1 MKPVAVL
8 LLGLTLLIKGPT
20 QAQASPS
27 DCSIS
32 SHNFR
37 YCVEPSQRG
46 LVESLSKVAEAY
58 RRKVQADLGR
68 DLVGNTRVVVARGLA
83 EMRTAAPEGTRVP
96 PWAAGMAFSRR
107 NLILLRVENRSGAVN
122 DITKVF
128 VHELAHLALDQAVN
142 YRRLPRWFH
151 EGFAI
156 HHSDEWSVGRTTALA
171 HGVLSNRL
179 FSLEALTESFP
190 DKPPDVDLAYAQ
202 SIDFVAFL
210 LGRFGRDRF
219 RKLIGLLGQDW
230 PFLLAVEEAY
240 DMGIFK
246 LEQEWHGDLKMRFT
260 WIPFLTGTATLW
272 FLASLVF
279 IAAYLRRRRTKA
291 LGHALLEGQDDE
303 EAPDPPLTPSSP

>member
-8 LLGLTLLIKGPT
+8 LLGLTLLINGPA
-20 QAQASPS
+20 QAQSAPN

-46 LVESLSKVAEAY
+46 LAESLSKVAETY

-68 DLVGNTRVVVARGLA
+68 TLAGNTRVVVARGLA
-83 EMRTAAPEGTRVP
+83 KMRAAAPKGTRVP

-107 NLILLRVENRSGAVN
+107 NLILLRVENRRGAVN

-142 YRRLPRWFH
+142 FRRLPRWFH

-156 HHSDEWSVGRTTALA
+156 HHSGEWSMGRTTALA

-210 LGRFGRDRF
+210 LHRFGRERF

-230 PFLLAVEEAY
+230 PFLLGVEEAY

-279 IAAYLRRRRTKA
+279 IAAYLRRRRTKR
-291 LGHALLEGQDDE
+291 LGRALLDAQEDE
-303 EAPDPPLTPSSP
+303 DVPDPPLTPFSP